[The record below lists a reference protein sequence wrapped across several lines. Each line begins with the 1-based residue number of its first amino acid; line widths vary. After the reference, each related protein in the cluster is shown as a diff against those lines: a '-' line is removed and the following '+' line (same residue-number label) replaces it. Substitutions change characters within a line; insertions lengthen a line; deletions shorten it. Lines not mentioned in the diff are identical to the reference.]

1 MALLLFKLN
10 QLLTLL
16 VPAVAIDVAGTF
28 TFPDEIDFVQR
39 RLLVR
44 SNFVV
49 LMIAP
54 LRGDPLP

>member
-1 MALLLFKLN
+1 MALLSHELE
-10 QLLTLL
+10 QLLMLL
-16 VPAVAIDVAGTF
+16 VPTLAVDVAGTF
-28 TFPDEIDFVQR
+28 NFPDEIDFVQR

>member
-1 MALLLFKLN
+1 MALLLFKFD
-10 QLLTLL
+10 QLLMLL
-16 VPAVAIDVAGTF
+16 VPALAADVAGTF
-28 TFPDEIDFVQR
+28 NFPDEIDFVQR